1 MTTTS
6 TIAIKRAD
14 NPALSSGTSFH
25 GHVFRATPQQLI
37 DLFGPAHYS
46 SNDGE
51 DKTNFD
57 WTMLLGGEVPFTI
70 YDWKEYRKLKMNE
83 KVEWHIGA
91 KDPYIAGLALSEII
105 KLV

>member
-1 MTTTS
+1 MTTPV
-6 TIAIKRAD
+6 IKRAD
-14 NPALSSGTSFH
+14 NSALSSGTSFH

-46 SNDGE
+46 ANDGE

-57 WTMLLGGEVPFTI
+57 WTMILGGQVPFTI
-70 YDWKEYRKLKMNE
+70 YDWKEYRTLKMNE

-91 KDPYIAGLALSEII
+91 KNPYFASLALSEVI
-105 KLV
+105 KLL